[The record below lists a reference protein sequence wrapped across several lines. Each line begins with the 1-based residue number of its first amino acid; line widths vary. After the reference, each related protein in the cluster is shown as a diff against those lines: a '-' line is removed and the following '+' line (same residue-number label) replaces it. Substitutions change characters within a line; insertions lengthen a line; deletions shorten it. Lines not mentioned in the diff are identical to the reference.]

1 MLAVLLS
8 GFLVTPISAYALERS
23 KGTTEE
29 TVASETS
36 LTERQMSSGVTEE
49 MNPSIINSQ
58 EETETTSTSS
68 TSDSTTEVSTSE
80 VTTVN
85 DTENSSDDTETTL
98 ETSQS
103 NEDTPIAPAKAEEKV
118 PDINYQTHIKTSDG
132 KGLSKTGK
140 FLGLADALY
149 VLKELK

>member
-118 PDINYQTHIKTSDG
+118 LILIIRHISKTSDG